1 MRGRIVSKRRT
12 IRAFDMASLADNL
25 FAHAMDLARAVP
37 GTAVLAGAL
46 VGVAVFATSYLLYQ
60 LASRPE
66 PTPRAVHVMPY
77 PVPTPAPF
85 RPLAPGDC
93 ESAIETGPMSVV
105 IIERPSPGTGARLT
119 LDASSER
126 RKVEGAP
133 CAPDAVRMLRSST
146 GA

>member
-1 MRGRIVSKRRT
+1 
-12 IRAFDMASLADNL
+12 MASLADNL

-37 GTAVLAGAL
+37 STAAVAGAL

-60 LASRPE
+60 LASRAQPE
-66 PTPRAVHVMPY
+66 ATTRDVDAISY
-77 PVPTPAPF
+77 PVSAPAPF
-85 RPLAPGDC
+85 RLPAHGDR

-105 IIERPSPGTGARLT
+105 AIDRPSPGPGTRLT

-126 RKVEGAP
+126 RNFEGAP
-133 CAPDAVRMLRSST
+133 CAPDAARMLRSST